1 MSGIGK
7 RYLFDT
13 NIFIYYFNGE
23 LILKPLFDE
32 ALSGQAVVLYCP
44 ISWVELLCYPA
55 LTAKETQQI
64 RHFLKRFERVELTED
79 ILDKAAQIRMDYRT
93 ALPDAIIA
101 ACANMTD
108 SILVTRNED
117 DFNRISDL
125 AIFNPFA
132 EIPED

>member
-1 MSGIGK
+1 MSGASK

-23 LILKPLFDE
+23 PILKPLFDE
-32 ALSGQAVVLYCP
+32 VFSGQSVVLYCP

-55 LTAKETQQI
+55 LTTDEAEQI
-64 RHFLKRFERVELTED
+64 RDFLRRFEQVDLPEA

-101 ACANMTD
+101 ACAITTE

-125 AIFNPFA
+125 AICNPFT
-132 EIPED
+132 

>member
-23 LILKPLFDE
+23 PILKPLFDE
-32 ALSGQAVVLYCP
+32 VLSGEAEALYCP

-55 LTAKETQQI
+55 LTTDEAQQI
-64 RHFLKRFERVELTED
+64 RHFLKGFERVDLTENV
-79 ILDKAAQIRMDYRT
+79 LDRAAQVRMDYRT
-93 ALPDAIIA
+93 ALPDAVIA
-101 ACANMTD
+101 ACAVTTE
-108 SILVTRNED
+108 SILVTRNEN

-125 AIFNPFA
+125 AIDNPFA
-132 EIPED
+132 

>member
-1 MSGIGK
+1 MSGIAK

-23 LILKPLFDE
+23 LILKQLFDE

-55 LTAKETQQI
+55 LTTNEAEQI
-64 RHFLKRFERVELTED
+64 RYFLKRFECVELTED

-93 ALPDAIIA
+93 AVPDAIIA
-101 ACANMTD
+101 ACASMTD
-108 SILVTRNED
+108 STLVTRNED
-117 DFNRISDL
+117 DFKRISDV
-125 AIFNPFA
+125 AILNPFA
-132 EIPED
+132 ETTED